1 MKKSFLI
8 TVLLIVG
15 TIFLVQSSIPPKAEG
30 GVLMNI
36 ICYIPNRVFDVLD
49 IVRLRLR
56 VGPGIS
62 VGVRATKPVSAFLGT
77 HLTVWAGLHGPRG
90 RLWLPLPFGFE
101 ARSGAQAS
109 VVDLAKSGCY
119 YGPLEVG
126 FETQLFLLGPNIGVA
141 PYELLDCL
149 AGFFFID
156 LQGDDFGIS
165 RKDKEETIE
174 QEVITNT
181 GEETGA
187 VEKTGTGEIIELE

>member
-8 TVLLIVG
+8 TVFLIVG
-15 TIFLVQSSIPPKAEG
+15 TIFLVQASIPPKAEAG
-30 GVLMNI
+30 PLINI

-49 IVRLRLR
+49 IIRLRLR

-62 VGVRATKPVSAFLGT
+62 VGVRATKPASAFLGT

-90 RLWLPLPFGFE
+90 KRWLPLPFGFE
-101 ARSGAQAS
+101 ARSGAQVS
-109 VVDLAKSGCY
+109 VADLAKSGCY

-156 LQGDDFGIS
+156 LQGDDFGTS
-165 RKDKEETIE
+165 RKDKEEPAEPEIIIDT
-174 QEVITNT
+174 
-181 GEETGA
+181 EE
-187 VEKTGTGEIIELE
+187 ETGTGEIIELE